1 MGPNVLGE
9 DRYDAVKVFLVE
21 IGFRGQVDYQWLN
34 LMDVNYAYWN
44 EEDILIDSRIS
55 SRN

>member
-9 DRYDAVKVFLVE
+9 DTYDAVKVFLVE

-44 EEDILIDSRIS
+44 EEDILIESRIS